1 MKIPVDIKSQLL
13 SHCQDYVDKRIQ
25 TATAALNSSQASAND
40 ESKSTAGDKHDT
52 GKAMMQIEVE
62 QFSKQLSE
70 AKKLKEELG
79 RVNISNTNSTVML
92 GSLVETDKGF
102 YFISISVGKI
112 LIDNWGYFAVSISS
126 PFAQAIKGLKV
137 GEKGKLYGSEIEI
150 LKVI

>member
-1 MKIPVDIKSQLL
+1 MKLPADIKSQLL
-13 SHCQDYVDKRIQ
+13 SHCHEYVDRRIQ
-25 TATAALNSSQASAND
+25 IATEALNSSQASAND

-70 AKKLKEELG
+70 AQKLKDELS
-79 RVNISNTNSTVML
+79 RVNISNQSPTVVL

-112 LIDNWGYFAVSISS
+112 LVDNQGYFAVSISS

-137 GEKGKLYGSEIEI
+137 GEKGRLYGSEIEI
-150 LKVI
+150 LNVM